1 MRSVTSIAYFPET
14 IKKAPQ
20 KSKRLSRARIQQ
32 MRLEKSAQEWEDF
45 EKRLIEICKLQ
56 LTVPG
61 DTEIRDMKLSRKSNV
76 QILQKFEKVNAAEIA
91 RVITTEKSETE
102 WGEHQPL
109 VDELRD
115 KLHKDYDGVVLCDEA
130 LPDPPDRGPH
140 CTARIFFETRVRTK
154 KTEANFASG

>member
-1 MRSVTSIAYFPET
+1 
-14 IKKAPQ
+14 
-20 KSKRLSRARIQQ
+20 

-76 QILQKFEKVNAAEIA
+76 QILKKFEKVKAAEIA

-109 VDELRD
+109 VDELCD

-130 LPDPPDRGPH
+130 LPDPPRQRSALYS
-140 CTARIFFETRVRTK
+140 TYFFEARGRTK